1 MATKSIWNTPIKD
14 SKGYLK
20 AILSIHK
27 VGDIIADAHF
37 RKDVKEVFQNHPYK
51 IAEEPF
57 KVIVTEDQRFKSK
70 CFGILNS
77 DNEIIRFSVG
87 NVAKGAFNLTTALSE
102 IFREAV
108 WRDVQD
114 KKASLIEQHGLRCM
128 KSGSSCS
135 RSDLTLNHDHPFEF
149 NKIVETFLR
158 SQNIKVDKKLF
169 EISDHQKLVLR
180 DRKLEVDFRKY
191 HKTFLDDGY
200 VSLMSRKHNV
210 SLGTSYKFKSKLE
223 EEVDFKSAHQWQKTQ
238 PSLFDGAADGV

>member
-1 MATKSIWNTPIKD
+1 M
-14 SKGYLK
+14 
-20 AILSIHK
+20 
-27 VGDIIADAHF
+27 
-37 RKDVKEVFQNHPYK
+37 
-51 IAEEPF
+51 
-57 KVIVTEDQRFKSK
+57 
-70 CFGILNS
+70 
-77 DNEIIRFSVG
+77 
-87 NVAKGAFNLTTALSE
+87 SE

-158 SQNIKVDKKLF
+158 SQSIKVDKKLF
-169 EISDHQKLVLR
+169 EISDYQKLVLR
-180 DRKLEVDFRKY
+180 DTKIEDNFRKY

-223 EEVDFKSAHQWQKTQ
+223 EGVDFKSAHKWQKTQ
-238 PSLFDGAADGV
+238 SSLFDGAADGV

>member
-1 MATKSIWNTPIKD
+1 MVTKSIWNTSLKD
-14 SKGYLK
+14 SLAYLR
-20 AILSIHK
+20 AILSLYK
-27 VGDIIADAHF
+27 VGDIIEDIHF
-37 RKDVKEVFQNHPYK
+37 KEDLLQVFHNHPYK
-51 IAEEPF
+51 VAEEPV
-57 KVIVTEDQRFKSK
+57 KIIVTEDQRFKSK
-70 CFGILNS
+70 CFGILDK
-77 DNEIIRFSVG
+77 DNKIIRFSIE
-87 NVAKGAFNLTTALSE
+87 NVAKKPFNLTTALSE

-128 KSGSSCS
+128 KSGSSCI

-158 SQNIKVDKKLF
+158 SQSIKVDKKLF
-169 EISDHQKLVLR
+169 EISDYQKLVLR

-200 VSLMSRKHNV
+200 VSLMSRKLNV

-223 EEVDFKSAHQWQKTQ
+223 KEVDFKSAHEWQKTQ
-238 PSLFDGAADGV
+238 PSLFDGVADGV

>member
-1 MATKSIWNTPIKD
+1 MVTKSIWNTSLKD
-14 SKGYLK
+14 SLAYLR
-20 AILSIHK
+20 AILSLYK
-27 VGDIIADAHF
+27 VGDIIEDIHF
-37 RKDVKEVFQNHPYK
+37 KEDLLQVFHNHPYK
-51 IAEEPF
+51 VAEEPV
-57 KVIVTEDQRFKSK
+57 KIIVTEDQRFKSK
-70 CFGILNS
+70 CFGILDK
-77 DNEIIRFSVG
+77 DNKIIRFSIE
-87 NVAKGAFNLTTALSE
+87 NVARKPFNLTTALSE

-169 EISDHQKLVLR
+169 EISDHQKLVLK
-180 DRKLEVDFRKY
+180 DAKLEENFRKY